1 MAKKNMIH
9 YLVNMV
15 NAATA
20 WSLAYMDRE
29 GGSDPA
35 REGGR
40 DTAREGVRV
49 SEEADETER
58 LWHKVWLWR
67 ERSWMET
74 AQINVLCCGG
84 L

>member
-1 MAKKNMIH
+1 MIH

-29 GGSDPA
+29 GGRDTV
-35 REGGR
+35 REGG
-40 DTAREGVRV
+40 RV

-58 LWHKVWLWR
+58 LLHKVCLWR

-74 AQINVLCCGG
+74 AQMNVLCCGG